1 MPSNRPS
8 SSKATALT
16 IRPSSRASRTRSVRY
31 SSPVAADGVRA
42 PIRRRSQAAS
52 KAYMPALISLPASSS
67 GVASFASTMRST
79 VPNSPRTTRP
89 SSAGSAAK
97 TLASAI
103 AASSWRR
110 ASRTASRSAPVTS
123 GTSPDRTRTS
133 AASAGTTA
141 SAAPTASTGPARLV
155 LEGEGRPDRRRR
167 RSTAATGGEK
177 TTIGCRPRRPV
188 GRAGPGV
195 EDVGQ
200 HRPAAQR
207 VEDLGDRGL
216 HPGAEAGR
224 QHDGDRAARRI
235 GTWGVHGE
243 RRRRAGLVERCS
255 LATRAGSGAN
265 EEAVIS
271 GTGS

>member
-1 MPSNRPS
+1 
-8 SSKATALT
+8 
-16 IRPSSRASRTRSVRY
+16 
-31 SSPVAADGVRA
+31 
-42 PIRRRSQAAS
+42 
-52 KAYMPALISLPASSS
+52 MPAFISLPASSS

-133 AASAGTTA
+133 VASAGTTA
-141 SAAPTASTGPARLV
+141 SAAPTASPVPRGSSWRAKVAR
-155 LEGEGRPDRRRR
+155 
-167 RSTAATGGEK
+167 SAKTSITAATGGEK
-177 TTIGCRPRRPV
+177 TTTGCRPADAV
-188 GRAGPGV
+188 GGAGPGV
-195 EDVGQ
+195 EHVGE

-207 VEDLGDRGL
+207 VEDLGDRGA

-224 QHDGDRAARRI
+224 QHDGDRAGRRI

-255 LATRAGSGAN
+255 LATRAGPAAN

-271 GTGS
+271 GTGIVGAPPRGCQPSRATASISTRAPFGRAATPTVERAGGGSPTNRP